1 MLNIKSPYRYIW
13 LFCFFFWISA
23 RTARRFPDSLLKRT
37 MDLVQG
43 SGLRLRIPI
52 RIQMLMLIPIP
63 ILATR
68 QQRTF
73 WQQGQSVGI
82 TFYFLGSTACEK
94 GSCDSQRIS
103 VLKKALNPLISISK

>member
-1 MLNIKSPYRYIW
+1 MVVLPI
-13 LFCFFFWISA
+13 FFWISA

-52 RIQMLMLIPIP
+52 RIQMLMLMLIPIP
-63 ILATR
+63 ILANR

-82 TFYFLGSTACEK
+82 TFLFLGSTACEK

>member
-1 MLNIKSPYRYIW
+1 MVVL
-13 LFCFFFWISA
+13 LFFWISA
-23 RTARRFPDSLLKRT
+23 RTARRFSDSLLKRT

-82 TFYFLGSTACEK
+82 TFFFGVDGLRK
-94 GSCDSQRIS
+94 RQ
-103 VLKKALNPLISISK
+103 L